1 MPKPRRLD
9 TIFWVEPA
17 AVKGDRLT
25 LDREESH
32 HLLHVHRAA
41 LGAPFVAVD
50 GAGGTYECLLES
62 SDRGVAVGTVTRRWS
77 GQGELSVAIT
87 LLVGLPDAGP
97 AETVVLH
104 AVPLGACAIDF
115 VASGR
120 AGRPA
125 LGPARLGRLSRIAV
139 SAMKQ
144 SRRSRLPAIRSSAS
158 LDAALALLGDGPR
171 FLADPGSPSRLGST
185 PEELQGFISLA
196 IGPPGGFADEEVRA
210 LRDAGFKPIAL
221 GNSRLTTETAAV
233 AFLAIVRNYIK

>member
-1 MPKPRRLD
+1 VPKPRRPD

-17 AVKGDRLT
+17 AVKGGRLT

-32 HLLHVHRAA
+32 HLLHVHRAGPGTA
-41 LGAPFVAVD
+41 FVAVD
-50 GAGGTYECLLES
+50 GVGGTYECLLES
-62 SDRGVAVGTVTRRWS
+62 SDRGVAVGTVARRLS
-77 GQGELSVAIT
+77 GQGELSVPIT

-97 AETVVLH
+97 AETVVVH
-104 AVPLGACAIDF
+104 AVPLGALTIDF

-125 LGPARLGRLSRIAV
+125 LGPARLSRLSRIAV

-171 FLADPGSPSRLGST
+171 FLADPGSPSRFKST
-185 PEELQGFISLA
+185 PEELQGSISLA
-196 IGPPGGFADEEVRA
+196 VGPPGGFTNEEA
-210 LRDAGFKPIAL
+210 GTLRGAGFQSIAL
-221 GNSRLTTETAAV
+221 GNSRLATDTAALT
-233 AFLAIVRNYIK
+233 FLAIVRNHLR